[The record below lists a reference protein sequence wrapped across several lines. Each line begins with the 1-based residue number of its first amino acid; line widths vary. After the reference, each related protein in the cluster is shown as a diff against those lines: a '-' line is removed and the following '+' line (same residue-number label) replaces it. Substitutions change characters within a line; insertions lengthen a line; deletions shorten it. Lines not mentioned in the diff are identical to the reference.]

1 MAGQQIYSEAG
12 WEDRR
17 AGLTE
22 TIHYNYNGS
31 KGEYSMPEDIRW
43 KQRFDNYSKA
53 LSQLTKFIEKG
64 ELNEFEQ
71 QGLIQCFEYTYELA
85 WNSIKDV
92 FEAQGEVGII
102 GSRDAFRLAFKRGL
116 IENGET
122 WMEMIKSR
130 VLTSHT
136 YNEDVADDISNRIV
150 TQYYPEFIRLQL
162 RLETL
167 SSQS

>member
-1 MAGQQIYSEAG
+1 MADTTAVTFKKENEPMA
-12 WEDRR
+12 
-17 AGLTE
+17 
-22 TIHYNYNGS
+22 
-31 KGEYSMPEDIRW
+31 EDIRW
-43 KQRFDNYSKA
+43 KQRLDNYSKA
-53 LSQLTKFIEKG
+53 LRQLTRFIEKG
-64 ELNEFEQ
+64 DLNEFEQ

-85 WNSIKDV
+85 WNCIKDV

-136 YNEDVADDISNRIV
+136 YNEDVAEDISNKIV
-150 TQYYPEFIRLQL
+150 TQYYPEFIRLHL

-167 SSQS
+167 SSQQ